1 MYAVTCS
8 SESTAKPYL
17 LDIAPETD
25 HVLKLGDY
33 KTLKVI
39 KTAIQNQQCL
49 SECLKFNS
57 SKRMNIANDM
67 IRVNTLTRA
76 NINTATCL

>member
-8 SESTAKPYL
+8 SEPISKPYL

-25 HVLKLGDY
+25 HILRLGDY

-49 SECLKFNS
+49 SE
-57 SKRMNIANDM
+57 
-67 IRVNTLTRA
+67 
-76 NINTATCL
+76 